1 MENQWQ
7 TGTCKFG
14 WCRAVTGLPQG
25 FGGKE
30 SARSVQETQEMW
42 VQSLG
47 WEDPLE
53 EEKVIFLLG
62 KSIAEEP
69 GGLQSMELQKSQTQL
84 TRTYRVESF
93 DHLQHPRESS
103 ASGIKERDLAT
114 TGSVSSRSL

>member
-1 MENQWQ
+1 MSAQLSSFLGYSCE
-7 TGTCKFG
+7 GSFPG
-14 WCRAVTGLPQG
+14 GSAVKNLP
-25 FGGKE
+25 
-30 SARSVQETQEMW
+30 AIQETQEMW

-114 TGSVSSRSL
+114 KGSVSSRSL